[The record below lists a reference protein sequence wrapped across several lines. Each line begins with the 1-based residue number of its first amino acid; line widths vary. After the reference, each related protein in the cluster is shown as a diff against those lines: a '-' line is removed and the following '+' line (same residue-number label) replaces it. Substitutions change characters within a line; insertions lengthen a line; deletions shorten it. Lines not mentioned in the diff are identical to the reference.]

1 MKIRSG
7 FKVGKLLGDW
17 VAQVC
22 QAAGVTESA
31 HKYEQVTGKTCG
43 CEKRQEILN
52 RLTSPKV

>member
-22 QAAGVTESA
+22 QAAGVTERA
-31 HKYEQVTGKTCG
+31 RKYEQVTGKSCG

-52 RLTSPKV
+52 RLTPTKL